1 MRQLT
6 DIQRDTLEWIRS
18 FARANGVMPTRAEIA
33 TGLGVRHKSVI
44 DQRLSALER
53 KGHVT
58 LRAGSPRFIQIR
70 DEELPLIVAGAVAAG
85 EPILADDRIKHR
97 VPRSVAEAFRRQPDF
112 FLRVEGDSMDR
123 LGFFTGSVV
132 AIRAQSTAEHGEV
145 IVARI
150 GDQVTLKRYR
160 RIDEQR
166 VELRPEST
174 NREHQPIEVDLKKE
188 TFEICGVAVGA
199 LLGDGFNGPEDV
211 PWGA

>member
-33 TGLGVRHKSVI
+33 AGLGVRHKSVI

-53 KGHVT
+53 KGHIT

-70 DEELPLIVAGAVAAG
+70 DEELPLIVAGTVAAG
-85 EPILADDRIKHR
+85 EPH
-97 VPRSVAEAFRRQPDF
+97 PRRRPDQAPGPAFGGGSLPVQPDF

-174 NREHQPIEVDLKKE
+174 NPEHQPIVVDLE
-188 TFEICGVAVGA
+188 TDAFEVCGVAVGA